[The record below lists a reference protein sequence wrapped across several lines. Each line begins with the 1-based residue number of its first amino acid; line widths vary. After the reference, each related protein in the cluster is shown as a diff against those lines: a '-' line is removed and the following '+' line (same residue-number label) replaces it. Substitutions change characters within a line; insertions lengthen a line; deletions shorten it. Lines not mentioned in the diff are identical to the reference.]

1 MMKKL
6 MSLGLAGILSTSLLV
21 GCSSNNDSKDDDT
34 VTIKYV
40 DQNGNVKREKV
51 TKDEAKQIENNQKQQ
66 TTKDNDSTKKE
77 QPKKQTTTKEQPKDE
92 DDMTEDEM
100 YEKGLIKK
108 HGGHLE
114 DEAKEQE
121 KIHEQE
127 DQEQQGKYPIRY
139 DADGTQINDEN
150 GNLTP
155 EFEQKRDNSGDGDYN
170 YWDHHDHVITQDEL
184 DEQGVH
190 YNDYEDQ
197 ESIDNSN
204 SDVEESPSEPVDQN

>member
-6 MSLGLAGILSTSLLV
+6 MSLGLVGILSVSLMV
-21 GCSSNNDSKDDDT
+21 GCSSNDSKDDDT

-40 DQNGNVKREKV
+40 DEQGNVKQEKV
-51 TKDEAKQIENNQKQQ
+51 TKERAQQIEKQQKQQ
-66 TTKDNDSTKKE
+66 TNDTTKKE
-77 QPKKQTTTKEQPKDE
+77 QTTKEQPKDE
-92 DDMTEDEM
+92 DEMTEDEM

-114 DEAKEQE
+114 EEAKEQE
-121 KIHEQE
+121 RKHQAE
-127 DQEQQGKYPIRY
+127 DEANEGKYPIRY
-139 DADGTQINDEN
+139 DADGTQINDEY

-155 EFEQKRDNSGDGDYN
+155 EFEQKRDNSGDGNYN
-170 YWDHHDHVITQDEL
+170 YWDDHDHVITQEEL

-197 ESIDNSN
+197 ESIEN
-204 SDVEESPSEPVDQN
+204 SDAEETPSEPAQ

>member
-6 MSLGLAGILSTSLLV
+6 MSLGLAGILSASLLV

-40 DQNGNVKREKV
+40 DENGNVKREKV
-51 TKDEAKQIENNQKQQ
+51 TKDEAKQIERKQQ
-66 TTKDNDSTKKE
+66 TTNTDKKE
-77 QPKKQTTTKEQPKDE
+77 QTTKEQPKDE

-114 DEAKEQE
+114 EEAKKQE

-127 DQEQQGKYPIRY
+127 DQEQQEGKYPIRY
-139 DADGTQINDEN
+139 DADGTQINDEY
-150 GNLTP
+150 GNYTS
-155 EFEQKRDNSGDGDYN
+155 EYEQKKQEEWNRHENYDDDEDYPNKDVHDSCIDPEDTTSTDN
-170 YWDHHDHVITQDEL
+170 
-184 DEQGVH
+184 
-190 YNDYEDQ
+190 
-197 ESIDNSN
+197 
-204 SDVEESPSEPVDQN
+204 DVEESPSETIENN

>member
-6 MSLGLAGILSTSLLV
+6 MSLGLAGILSASLLV

-34 VTIKYV
+34 VIIKYV
-40 DQNGNVKREKV
+40 DENGNVKREKV
-51 TKDEAKQIENNQKQQ
+51 TKDEAKQIERKQQQ
-66 TTKDNDSTKKE
+66 TTDTTKKE
-77 QPKKQTTTKEQPKDE
+77 QTTKEQPKDE

-114 DEAKEQE
+114 EEAKKQE

-139 DADGTQINDEN
+139 DADGTQINDEY
-150 GNLTP
+150 GNYTP
-155 EFEQKRDNSGDGDYN
+155 EYEQKKQEEWNRHENYDDDEDYPNKDVHDSCIDPEDTTNTDN
-170 YWDHHDHVITQDEL
+170 
-184 DEQGVH
+184 
-190 YNDYEDQ
+190 
-197 ESIDNSN
+197 
-204 SDVEESPSEPVDQN
+204 DVEESPSETIENN

>member
-6 MSLGLAGILSTSLLV
+6 MSLGLAGILSASLLV

-40 DQNGNVKREKV
+40 DENGNVKREKV
-51 TKDEAKQIENNQKQQ
+51 TKDEAKQIERKQQ
-66 TTKDNDSTKKE
+66 TTDTDKKE
-77 QPKKQTTTKEQPKDE
+77 QTTKEQPKDE
-92 DDMTEDEM
+92 DDMTDDEM
-100 YEKGLIKK
+100 QEKGLIKK
-108 HGGHLE
+108 NGGHLE
-114 DEAKEQE
+114 DEAKKQE

-127 DQEQQGKYPIRY
+127 DREQQEQQGKYPIRY

-150 GNLTP
+150 GNYTP
-155 EFEQKRDNSGDGDYN
+155 EFEQKRDQSGDGDYN

-197 ESIDNSN
+197 ESIENDN
-204 SDVEESPSEPVDQN
+204 DVEETPSEPVQ